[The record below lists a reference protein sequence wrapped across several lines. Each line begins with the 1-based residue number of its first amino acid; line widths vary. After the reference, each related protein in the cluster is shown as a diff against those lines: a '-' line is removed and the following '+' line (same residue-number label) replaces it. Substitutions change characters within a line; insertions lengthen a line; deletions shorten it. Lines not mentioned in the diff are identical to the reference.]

1 MARKYNQPLLQLV
14 NVSKIYQMD
23 GLAVKAIDNVS
34 LEIQKGEFVSLIGPS
49 GSGKSTL
56 MHLMGCLDLPTQGK
70 IILDGQD
77 ISKMSE
83 VELAQ
88 IRNQKIGFV
97 FQTFNLLPRTA
108 ALANVELPLIYTR
121 IDNRQE
127 ERKRAK
133 KLLSQLGLAARFN
146 HFPSQLSGG
155 EQQRVAIARALINQP
170 AIIFADEPTGN
181 LDSKSGREVMKIFQ
195 NLHREGHTLVLVT
208 HEKALANF
216 AERIIKIRDGKISQ

>member
-1 MARKYNQPLLQLV
+1 MAKKSNKPLLQLV

-23 GLAVKAIDNVS
+23 GVSVKAVDNVS
-34 LEIQKGEFVSLIGPS
+34 LEIKKGEFVSLMGPS

-56 MHLMGCLDLPTQGK
+56 MHLMGCLDLATQGK
-70 IILDGQD
+70 IILEGQD

-108 ALANVELPLIYTR
+108 ALTNVELPLIYTR

-127 ERKRAK
+127 ERRRAK
-133 KLLSQLGLAARFN
+133 KLLTKLGLAARFN

-208 HEKALANF
+208 HEKALADF
-216 AERIIKIRDGKISQ
+216 AERIVKIKDGKII